1 VDRGCVQCTSRS
13 GLKNTEASG
22 VFQPVDQANPQRL
35 VFDTAAVRGSRMH
48 HISMDAGLWIH
59 QRSGR
64 IQPMIFPTRIYA
76 LLLSVLF
83 ASNAAGMT
91 NHIAGEVTTSATWS
105 GTNLLTGTVII
116 RPDAVVTIE
125 PGARILMNTA
135 AVLRVEGQ
143 LLANGTSNE
152 PITFTRSTTTTN
164 WGRILF
170 VKAAPSRLG
179 YCVIE
184 FANSVG
190 DHQSYYDNDCNTNTA
205 PLPNRNY
212 REAVVSLGT
221 HLDIEGCTFQN
232 LPYSTGSRDGD
243 AIAIISDDVQNPGQ
257 ASAHIWKCR
266 FISIGQGVHT
276 RFSPVLVEYCLFGD
290 KRGDNDDVDLYG
302 ESTPAPVIRYNNFQP
317 GHEDKINPT
326 RCSAI
331 IYGNIVNGSDDH
343 GIVLR
348 DRGRP
353 IVFNNLIINCSSAGI
368 SVQNQCD
375 ALIANNTIVN
385 SARGVR
391 LFDHFDRAGPPYCLF
406 RGSGRAT
413 VINCVIWDC
422 TQPFVLTDSTNG
434 HSYTAV
440 YNCNVE
446 GGQAASSISA
456 NSTFIWG
463 AGNISVD
470 PQFISMAATN
480 YRVAATSPNIDA
492 GTNVSAIATNF
503 YFALTNDFDGLAR
516 PLDGNG
522 DGLARH
528 DIGAYETF
536 LASADSN
543 GDGIPDGWTQR
554 FGLNPTDPNVAT
566 GNPDNDPHTTGQE
579 WIADTDPTNALSYF
593 LIETISN
600 LPPVAVQFLSSSNRL
615 YTLLSTTN
623 LAEANAF
630 NAVPGQADVRGT
642 GGVQTLTD
650 TNAAAALFYRVNVK
664 LP

>member
-1 VDRGCVQCTSRS
+1 
-13 GLKNTEASG
+13 
-22 VFQPVDQANPQRL
+22 
-35 VFDTAAVRGSRMH
+35 
-48 HISMDAGLWIH
+48 
-59 QRSGR
+59 
-64 IQPMIFPTRIYA
+64 MIFPTRIYA

-480 YRVAATSPNIDA
+480 YRVAATSPNI
-492 GTNVSAIATNF
+492 VK
-503 YFALTNDFDGLAR
+503 
-516 PLDGNG
+516 P
-522 DGLARH
+522 
-528 DIGAYETF
+528 
-536 LASADSN
+536 
-543 GDGIPDGWTQR
+543 
-554 FGLNPTDPNVAT
+554 
-566 GNPDNDPHTTGQE
+566 
-579 WIADTDPTNALSYF
+579 
-593 LIETISN
+593 
-600 LPPVAVQFLSSSNRL
+600 
-615 YTLLSTTN
+615 STT
-623 LAEANAF
+623 AAPSAGYGM
-630 NAVPGQADVRGT
+630 VT
-642 GGVQTLTD
+642 IGGGGD
-650 TNAAAALFYRVNVK
+650 SPR
-664 LP
+664 PR

>member
-1 VDRGCVQCTSRS
+1 MIHLKRLAMVVFGC
-13 GLKNTEASG
+13 
-22 VFQPVDQANPQRL
+22 
-35 VFDTAAVRGSRMH
+35 
-48 HISMDAGLWIH
+48 
-59 QRSGR
+59 
-64 IQPMIFPTRIYA
+64 A
-76 LLLSVLF
+76 LLAAPVS
-83 ASNAAGMT
+83 AST
-91 NHIAGEVTTSATWS
+91 NFISGDVTASAIWT

-116 RPDAVVTIE
+116 RPDAAVTIE

-143 LLANGTSNE
+143 LLANGTSNQ
-152 PITFTRSTTTTN
+152 PITFTRSTATTN

-179 YCVIE
+179 HCVIE

-232 LPYSTGSRDGD
+232 LPYNTGSRDGD
-243 AIAIISDDVQNPGQ
+243 AIAIISDDVQNPGP
-257 ASAHIWKCR
+257 ASAHIWNCR

-276 RFSPVLVEYCLFGD
+276 RFSPVLVEYCTFGD
-290 KRGDNDDVDLYG
+290 KHGDNDDIDLYG
-302 ESTPAPVIRYNNFQP
+302 ESTPAPVIRYNNFLP

-422 TQPFVLTDSTNG
+422 AQPFVLTDSTNG
-434 HSYTAV
+434 HSYAAV

-463 AGNISVD
+463 AGNISLD

-503 YFALTNDFDGLAR
+503 GFSLTNDFDGLAR

-522 DGLARH
+522 DGLARF
-528 DIGAYETF
+528 DIGAYEVI

-554 FGLNPTDPNVAT
+554 FGLNPTDPTVAA
-566 GNPDNDPHTTGQE
+566 GNPDNDLQTTLEE
-579 WIADTDPTNALSYF
+579 WIADTNPTDPLSF
-593 LIETISN
+593 LRIESVSIAAPIAMT
-600 LPPVAVQFLSSSNRL
+600 FLSSSNRV
-615 YTLLSTTN
+615 YTLERTDDAGS
-623 LAEANAF
+623 AF
-630 NAVPGQADVRGT
+630 LPVAGLGNIPGKGAAQSIA
-642 GGVQTLTD
+642 D
-650 TNAAAALFYRVNVK
+650 TNPAPAGFYRIRAR

>member
-1 VDRGCVQCTSRS
+1 MFH
-13 GLKNTEASG
+13 LK
-22 VFQPVDQANPQRL
+22 RL
-35 VFDTAAVRGSRMH
+35 FLI
-48 HISMDAGLWIH
+48 ISAC
-59 QRSGR
+59 
-64 IQPMIFPTRIYA
+64 A
-76 LLLSVLF
+76 LLATP
-83 ASNAAGMT
+83 ASAST
-91 NHIAGEVTTSATWS
+91 NFISGNITSSAIWS

-116 RPDAVVTIE
+116 RSNVLVTIE
-125 PGARILMNTA
+125 PGAWIMMNTS

-143 LLANGTSNE
+143 LLADGTSAQ
-152 PITFTRSTTTTN
+152 PITFTRSTATTN

-170 VKAAPSRLG
+170 VKAAPSRLRQ
-179 YCVIE
+179 CVIE

-190 DHQSYYDNDCNTNTA
+190 DHQSYYDNDCNTNTPPIA
-205 PLPNRNY
+205 RTY

-232 LPYSTGSRDGD
+232 LPYNTGNRDGD
-243 AIAIISDDVQNPGQ
+243 AIAIVSDDIQFPGT
-257 ASAHIWKCR
+257 ASAHIWNCR
-266 FISIGQGVHT
+266 FLSIGQGVHS
-276 RFSPVLVEYCLFGD
+276 RFSSLLVEHCTFGD
-290 KRGDNDDVDLYG
+290 KRGDNDDIDMYG
-302 ESTPAPVIRYNNFQP
+302 ESTPPPVIRFNTFLP

-348 DRGRP
+348 DRCRP
-353 IVFNNLIINCSSAGI
+353 IVFNNLIINCAAAGI

-434 HSYTAV
+434 HSYAAV
-440 YNCNVE
+440 YHCNVE
-446 GGQAASSISA
+446 GGQAANSVSA

-470 PQFISMAATN
+470 PQFISMATTN
-480 YRVAATSPNIDA
+480 YRVAATSPCIDA
-492 GTNVSAIATNF
+492 GTNVSAIAPSF
-503 YFALTNDFDGLAR
+503 AFALTNDFDGLAR

-522 DGLARH
+522 DGLVRF
-528 DIGAYETF
+528 DIGAYENI

-554 FGLNPTDPNVAT
+554 FGMNPTDTAVAAS
-566 GNPDNDPHTTGQE
+566 NPDHDPHTTLQE

-593 LIETISN
+593 RIDSISS
-600 LPPVAVQFLSSSNRL
+600 LSPVAVSFLSSSNRL
-615 YTLLSTTN
+615 YTLWSATN
-623 LAEANAF
+623 LADTAAF
-630 NAVPGQADVRGT
+630 TTVPGQTDIRGT
-642 GGVQTLTD
+642 GGAQTLTD
-650 TNAAAALFYRVNVK
+650 TNAAAARFHRVNVK